1 MFLTTTRIIDIT
13 RTMIITPRVLKGFR
27 DFLPEAEITRRNLL
41 EKIEASFRSYGFVP
55 IDTPALEYSEILFGK
70 GGGETEKQVYRF
82 RDSGDRDVAL
92 RFDLTVPFARFLAEH
107 RAELVFPFKRYHIA
121 KVWRGENTQRGRYRE
136 FTQCDFDII
145 GSDSAAADFEILH
158 IMRNTLLAISGG
170 DVIIRFNHRGI
181 FNRFLSRLGLLEKS
195 VDILRA
201 VDKLAKVGPEA
212 VMQSLSEFTGEG
224 NAVGNAV
231 GFAVGFAESPAGE
244 ILKFIGAKGS
254 FDETLAAMTSA
265 AGPCPEIERL
275 ARLRRFMLDSG
286 IADSFVLDPSITRG
300 LDYYTGVVFESF
312 LADLPD
318 IGSVCSGGRY
328 DNLVGL
334 YSKEPL
340 EGVGASIGIDRL
352 IAGLEALGR
361 IQAEKSY
368 AKVGIACIAGD
379 AGGAGA
385 ENAGASQALAEKL
398 RRKGVPCDVFLEEEK
413 LTKQYQAAEKR
424 GLRWLII
431 PSDSSPL
438 EGALTLRD
446 LQKREN
452 IEGLEIEGII
462 DILRKG
468 E

>member
-1 MFLTTTRIIDIT
+1 M
-13 RTMIITPRVLKGFR
+13 KGFR
-27 DFLPEAEITRRNLL
+27 DFLPEAEIARRNLI
-41 EKIEASFRSYGFVP
+41 EKIESSFRSYGFVP
-55 IDTPALEYSEILFGK
+55 IDTPALEYSEILLGK

-107 RAELVFPFKRYHIA
+107 RAELNFPFKRYHIA

-145 GSDSAAADFEILH
+145 GSDTPAADFEILH

-170 DVIIRFNHRGI
+170 DVTIHINHRGI
-181 FNRFLSRLGLLEKS
+181 FNRFLSRLGLLDKS

-201 VDKLAKVGPEA
+201 VDKLTKIGPEA
-212 VMQSLSEFTGEG
+212 VKQTLSDFTGEDK
-224 NAVGNAV
+224 AK
-231 GFAVGFAESPAGE
+231 E
-244 ILKFIGAKGS
+244 ILDFIAAKGS
-254 FDETLAAMTSA
+254 FDETLVAMTGAS
-265 AGPCPEIERL
+265 GPCPEVERL
-275 ARLRRFMLDSG
+275 TLLRRFMLDAG

-312 LADLPD
+312 LVDLPD
-318 IGSVCSGGRY
+318 LGSVCSGGRY

-340 EGVGASIGIDRL
+340 AGVGASIGIDRL

-361 IQAEKSY
+361 IQAEKTY
-368 AKVGIACIAGD
+368 AKAGIACVDGA
-379 AGGAGA
+379 AAGA
-385 ENAGASQALAEKL
+385 CQALAEKL
-398 RRKGVPCDVFLEEEK
+398 RVMGVPCEVFLEEEK
-413 LTKQYQAAEKR
+413 LTKQFQAAEKR

-431 PSDSSPL
+431 PDDASPP
-438 EGALTLRD
+438 EGALILRD

-452 IEGLEIEGII
+452 IEGLGIEGIVEMVKK
-462 DILRKG
+462 R
-468 E
+468 

>member
-1 MFLTTTRIIDIT
+1 
-13 RTMIITPRVLKGFR
+13 LKGFR
-27 DFLPEAEITRRNLL
+27 DFLPEAEIARRNLL
-41 EKIEASFRSYGFVP
+41 EKIESSFRSYGFVP

-107 RAELVFPFKRYHIA
+107 REELVFPFKRYHIA

-145 GSDSAAADFEILH
+145 GSDAAAADFEILH
-158 IMRNTLLAISGG
+158 IMRNTLLAVSGG
-170 DVIIRFNHRGI
+170 DVIIRFNHRGL
-181 FNRFLSRLGLLEKS
+181 FNRFLSRLGLLDKS

-201 VDKLAKVGPEA
+201 VDKLAKIGTEA
-212 VMQSLSEFTGEG
+212 VKQTLLEITGESK
-224 NAVGNAV
+224 
-231 GFAVGFAESPAGE
+231 AEE
-244 ILKFIGAKGS
+244 ILKYVKPLNG

-265 AGPCPEIERL
+265 AGPCPETERL
-275 ARLRRFMLDSG
+275 ALLRRFMLDAG
-286 IADSFVLDPSITRG
+286 IAGSFVLDPSITRG

-340 EGVGASIGIDRL
+340 AGVGASIGIDRL

-361 IQAEKSY
+361 VQPEKTY
-368 AKVGIACIAGD
+368 ASIGIAWI
-379 AGGAGA
+379 
-385 ENAGASQALAEKL
+385 ENAGVCQALADKL
-398 RRKGVPCDVFLEEEK
+398 RAKGVPCEVFLEEEK
-413 LTKQYQAAEKR
+413 LTKQFQTAEKR

-431 PSDSSPL
+431 PEGASPL

-446 LQKREN
+446 LHKREN
-452 IEGLEIEGII
+452 IEGLTIEGVM
-462 DILRKG
+462 DVLKNN
-468 E
+468 